1 MDELNAGEEM
11 MAKAIG
17 ASLLGVVRLLVDA
30 GMTPTDSMR
39 LATFFVIEEALGRE
53 ATNGIGIPRQTAARW
68 RREIAA
74 AAKTERA
81 QELVNDPDYELEA
94 LNGLLPMIGLRD
106 LRMIRTGEPDV

>member
-74 AAKTERA
+74 AAQTEKA
-81 QELVNDPDYELEA
+81 QELVRDEDYELEA
-94 LNGLLPMIGLRD
+94 LNGLLPLIGLRD
-106 LRMIRTGEPDV
+106 LRMVRTGDPDV